1 MRKSLIAL
9 TVVIPMLLVTSV
21 CRANFLTNPG
31 FEVPEQTNE
40 GLPAGSPYFGNWIGD
55 NSEIVTAQDGIVP
68 FEGTRMLQ
76 MLNTQPGGAFYTTSG
91 ELFQLV
97 DLSAYVGAIRAGGV
111 MLDGS
116 IQVNRITGDATT
128 DTSFSLRLWAM
139 SRARTAPGS
148 FVALSSSEG
157 LATETTSTIVD
168 ADPGSWQLVSAV
180 LDLPVET
187 DYAIL
192 QFAFDENVSNDGS
205 GIEFDGHYMDAA
217 TLTLSAVPE
226 PSTIVLLILG
236 GPPVVGASL
245 CRADR
250 STRRRP
256 R

>member
-1 MRKSLIAL
+1 MNKPLLAL
-9 TVVIPMLLVTSV
+9 TVMTSILLVASV
-21 CRANFLTNPG
+21 CRGNFLTNAG
-31 FEVPEQTNE
+31 FETLEQTNE
-40 GLPAGSPYFGNWIGD
+40 GLPAASPYFGNWIGD

-68 FEGTRMLQ
+68 FEGARMLQ

-111 MLDGS
+111 VLGGS
-116 IQVNRITGDATT
+116 IRVNRIAGDAGT

-168 ADPGSWQLVSAV
+168 ADPGSWESVSAV

-192 QFAFDENVSNDGS
+192 QLAFDENVSNDQT

-217 TLTLSAVPE
+217 TFTLSAVPE
-226 PSTIVLLILG
+226 PSTVVLLVLG
-236 GPPVVGASL
+236 GAPVVGGSMY
-245 CRADR
+245 RAHR

-256 R
+256 